1 MGNQPVMSE
10 QPQNS
15 RRERGLTCAEGIPF
29 GGRGLWGFICGMV
42 FLLGA
47 ASASAQTLRLG
58 PLYMTAVGNVDFAYD
73 SNVDEAAEDEIKEGY
88 SRDDFYWMPGL
99 SIVSAP
105 VPMRPS
111 TMLGVEAAV
120 AYQDYFERS
129 DLDTETYNVS
139 MNFQTVH
146 PRLTLDGNASA
157 EYSIENEEHAYVPG
171 GFSRDPLLTQMA
183 DIGAK
188 WNYRRLR
195 LEGSSAFTRERHDY
209 LEYQADD
216 QDESVL
222 FAGAY
227 LDNIFRLNLYS
238 TLKQTDT
245 TYIQADSE
253 EEETVTTLGVEW
265 PVFSWGGL
273 FYTWEKT
280 VTEYS
285 PEGEETEETEG
296 TLGINGSIP
305 VDWIRHPKITYSIG
319 IEHEQT
325 TAVDGE
331 ETDEWK
337 PVHTINVSDEYQLTK
352 TVLISGSAT
361 WDDDVAEDEVGF
373 VYNLRL
379 AQQIGARAQHALI
392 FTQEPK
398 PTFGSN
404 SDTETTTYGYN
415 FEVKDLVFYNLTMN
429 LGVTYEEETPLGE
442 VNALTEKTT
451 SYNWGLN
458 HTRKISRQLDRIL
471 SYQYS
476 WEKSDLDKTG
486 ATIRH
491 LVIYGFS
498 YTF

>member
-1 MGNQPVMSE
+1 MSE
-10 QPQNS
+10 RLQINKSKGCLDRMTQAS
-15 RRERGLTCAEGIPF
+15 GGGTWRRRTVWGAVLLT
-29 GGRGLWGFICGMV
+29 L
-42 FLLGA
+42 A
-47 ASASAQTLRLG
+47 ATASAQTFRVG

-73 SNVDEAAEDEIKEGY
+73 SNVDETTEDEVKEGY

-111 TMLGVEAAV
+111 TMLSLAAAV

-139 MNFQTVH
+139 LGFQTAH
-146 PRLTLDGNASA
+146 PRLTLSGNASA
-157 EYSIENEEHAYVPG
+157 DYSVESEEHAYVPG
-171 GFSRDPLLTQMA
+171 GFSRDPMTTHIA
-183 DIGAK
+183 DISAN

-195 LEGSSAFTRERHDY
+195 MEGRSAFTRERHDY
-209 LEYQADD
+209 EEYWADD
-216 QDESVL
+216 QDEAVL

-227 LDNIFRLNLYS
+227 LDNIYRVNFLASLE
-238 TLKQTDT
+238 QTDT
-245 TYIQADSE
+245 TFMEADKE
-253 EEETVTTLGVEW
+253 ENETVTTLGADW

-280 VTEYS
+280 VTEYL
-285 PEGEETEETEG
+285 PEGKETEETDG
-296 TLGINGSIP
+296 TLGINGTIP
-305 VDWIRHPKITYSIG
+305 IDWIRHPKITYSIG

-325 TAVDGE
+325 TEANGE
-331 ETDEWK
+331 ETDEWQ
-337 PVHTINVSDEYQLTK
+337 PVHTITVSDEYQLTK
-352 TVLISGSAT
+352 TVEILGSAT
-361 WDDDVAEDEVGF
+361 WDDDVAEDEVEF
-373 VYNLRL
+373 TYNVRL
-379 AQQIGARAQHALI
+379 VQQIGARAEHALS

-398 PTFGSN
+398 PTFGST

-415 FEVKDLVFYNLTMN
+415 LDVKDILFYNLNMN

-451 SYNWGLN
+451 TYNWGLN
-458 HTRKISRQLDRIL
+458 HTRKLSRQLDRTL
-471 SYQYS
+471 SYQYT
-476 WEKSDLDKTG
+476 WEKSDMDKTG

-491 LVIYGFS
+491 LVIYGFA

>member
-1 MGNQPVMSE
+1 MFE
-10 QPQNS
+10 QRQDNNGTA
-15 RRERGLTCAEGIPF
+15 GLFRTGRMPGQ
-29 GGRGLWGFICGMV
+29 GGRLQGVVCGAV
-42 FLLGA
+42 LLALA
-47 ASASAQTLRLG
+47 ASTSAQTFRLG
-58 PLYMTAVGNVDFAYD
+58 PLDMTALGNVDFAYD
-73 SNVDEAAEDEIKEGY
+73 SNVDEAAEDEVKEGY
-88 SRDDFYWMPGL
+88 SRDDFYWMPSL
-99 SIVSAP
+99 SIASAP

-120 AYQDYFERS
+120 AYQDYFARS

-139 MNFQTVH
+139 MSFQTTH

-157 EYSIENEEHAYVPG
+157 DYSIENEEHAYVPG
-171 GFSRDPLLTQMA
+171 GFSRDPMLTQMA
-183 DIGAK
+183 DIGAN

-209 LEYQADD
+209 LEYQPDD

-227 LDNIFRLNLYS
+227 LDNIYRLNLFS
-238 TLKQTDT
+238 TLQQTDT

-253 EEETVTTLGVEW
+253 EEETVTSLGVEW

-280 VTEYS
+280 VTEFS

-305 VDWIRHPKITYSIG
+305 IDWIRHPKITYSIG

-325 TAVDGE
+325 TTVDGE

-337 PVHTINVSDEYQLTK
+337 PVHTLNVSDEYQLTK
-352 TVLISGSAT
+352 TVQISGSAT
-361 WDDDVAEDEVGF
+361 WDNDVAEDEVEF

-379 AQQIGARAQHALI
+379 AQLIGARAQHALI

-404 SDTETTTYGYN
+404 SDTESTTYGYN
-415 FEVKDLVFYNLTMN
+415 FEVRDLVFYNLTMN

-476 WEKSDLDKTG
+476 WEKSDFDKTG

-498 YTF
+498 YAF